1 MKYILKFLF
10 LGILLSLSSGLYINT
25 GGDNLLG
32 NKVIGFTVLA
42 AAFIFMPLFLVYRWK
57 GKRREDDTLSK
68 KNLRKLRDLDQKK

>member
-10 LGILLSLSSGLYINT
+10 WGILLSLSSGFYINI

-42 AAFIFMPLFLVYRWK
+42 ATFVFMPLFLVYRWK
-57 GKRREDDTLSK
+57 GKRLEDYTLSK
-68 KNLRKLRDLDQKK
+68 KNLEKLRDLDQKK